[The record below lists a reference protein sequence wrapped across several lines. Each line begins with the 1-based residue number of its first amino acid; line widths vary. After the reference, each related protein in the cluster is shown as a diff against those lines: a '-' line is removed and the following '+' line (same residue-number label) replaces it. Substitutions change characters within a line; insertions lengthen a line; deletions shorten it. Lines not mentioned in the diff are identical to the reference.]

1 MQIVMQPT
9 EHSEVLARDWLPP
22 VALGRASEVAEVV
35 RRLDPPSPR
44 APPPWIVVVAGAP
57 GSGTSTVARRAAR
70 EVADRVRAALG
81 EPFPRVLAIRTPF
94 LRGPH
99 GVATALLQRLDDGFD
114 GRGFPVPEI
123 LAGLLRRLK
132 REARPTVVVLDD
144 VGVGGPDVAP
154 VVRAFAEPDR
164 FLPEGESGLPPLW
177 TLLAGTPEGLQTVEK
192 ALGSRTAIGPFVP
205 LGPYNPAALRSVVA
219 DRAERTLGHPA
230 PSVLVDRIVGRAIED
245 GGGARRAIELLRR
258 EVLGVTIREVRDG
271 VPSAKLRGLSVEPWV
286 VRAIGVAAQG
296 RAARLGDVKRL
307 EAELAREHG
316 ARPLPTTTLWRRI
329 VRLEQA
335 GYVRREIRPGGSGGT
350 LSVVKILTPVDEWVT
365 TVHRPGI
372 RPGVERWS
380 DPGAPAAGEGS
391 GFLRAELG
399 HLPDDP

>member
-1 MQIVMQPT
+1 MQTIA
-9 EHSEVLARDWLPP
+9 HAEVLARDWLPP
-22 VALGRASEVAEVV
+22 VVPGRASEVAELV
-35 RRLDPPSPR
+35 RRLDPPAPH
-44 APPPWIVVVAGAP
+44 APPPWIVAVAGVP

-81 EPFPRVLAIRTPF
+81 EPFPRVLAVRTPF

-123 LAGLLRRLK
+123 LAGLMRRLRR
-132 REARPTVVVLDD
+132 EGRPTVVLLDD
-144 VGVGGPDVAP
+144 VGVGGPDLAP

-164 FLPEGESGLPPLW
+164 FLPEGETGLPPLW
-177 TLLAGTPEGLQTVEK
+177 TLLAGTHEGLQAVER
-192 ALGSRTAIGPFVP
+192 AVDSRTNIGPFVP
-205 LGPYNPAALRSVVA
+205 LAPYAPGTLRTLVA
-219 DRAERTLGHPA
+219 DRAERALGHPA
-230 PSVLVDRIVGRAIED
+230 SSDLVSRIVGRTVED

-258 EVLGVTIREVRDG
+258 EILGVTIREVRDG
-271 VPSAKLRGLSVEPWV
+271 VPSTQLRALSVEPWV

-296 RAARLGDVKRL
+296 RAARLGEVKRL

-350 LSVVKILTPVDEWVT
+350 LSVVRILTPVDEWVT
-365 TVHRPGI
+365 MARRPGT
-372 RPGVERWS
+372 RPVVEHWS
-380 DPGAPAAGEGS
+380 GPDVPVAAASS

>member
-1 MQIVMQPT
+1 MQTIA
-9 EHSEVLARDWLPP
+9 HAEVLARDWLPP
-22 VALGRASEVAEVV
+22 VVPGRASEVAELV
-35 RRLDPPSPR
+35 RRLDPPAPH
-44 APPPWIVVVAGAP
+44 APPPWIVAVAGVP

-81 EPFPRVLAIRTPF
+81 EPFPRVLAVRTPF

-123 LAGLLRRLK
+123 LAGLMRRLRR
-132 REARPTVVVLDD
+132 EGRPTVVLLDD
-144 VGVGGPDVAP
+144 VGVGGPDLAP

-164 FLPEGESGLPPLW
+164 FLPEGETGLPPLW
-177 TLLAGTPEGLQTVEK
+177 TLLAGTHEGLQAVER
-192 ALGSRTAIGPFVP
+192 AVDSRTNIGPFVP
-205 LGPYNPAALRSVVA
+205 LAPYAPGTLRTLVA
-219 DRAERTLGHPA
+219 DRAERALGHPA
-230 PSVLVDRIVGRAIED
+230 SSDLVSRIVGRTVED

-258 EVLGVTIREVRDG
+258 EILGVTIREVRDG
-271 VPSAKLRGLSVEPWV
+271 VPSTQLRALSVEPWV

-296 RAARLGDVKRL
+296 RAARLGEVKRL

-350 LSVVKILTPVDEWVT
+350 LSVVRILTPVDEWVT
-365 TVHRPGI
+365 MARRPGT
-372 RPGVERWS
+372 RPVVEHWS
-380 DPGAPAAGEGS
+380 GPDVPAAAASS

>member
-1 MQIVMQPT
+1 MQTIA
-9 EHSEVLARDWLPP
+9 HAEVLARDWLPP
-22 VALGRASEVAEVV
+22 VVPGRASEVAELV
-35 RRLDPPSPR
+35 RRLDPPAPH
-44 APPPWIVVVAGAP
+44 APPPWIVAVAGAP

-81 EPFPRVLAIRTPF
+81 EPFPRVLAVRTPF

-123 LAGLLRRLK
+123 LAGLMRRLRR
-132 REARPTVVVLDD
+132 EGRPTVVLLDD
-144 VGVGGPDVAP
+144 VGVGGPDLAP

-164 FLPEGESGLPPLW
+164 FLPEGETGLPPLW
-177 TLLAGTPEGLQTVEK
+177 TLLAGTHEGLQAVER
-192 ALGSRTAIGPFVP
+192 AVDSRTNIGPFVP
-205 LGPYNPAALRSVVA
+205 LAPYAPGTLRTLVA
-219 DRAERTLGHPA
+219 DRAERALGHPA
-230 PSVLVDRIVGRAIED
+230 SSDLVSRIVGRTVED

-258 EVLGVTIREVRDG
+258 EILGVTIREVRDG
-271 VPSAKLRGLSVEPWV
+271 VPSTQLRALSVEPWV

-296 RAARLGDVKRL
+296 RAARLGEVKRL

-350 LSVVKILTPVDEWVT
+350 LSVVRILTPVDEWVT
-365 TVHRPGI
+365 MARRPGT
-372 RPGVERWS
+372 RPVVEHWS
-380 DPGAPAAGEGS
+380 GPDVPVAAASS